1 MFRSLV
7 CSLVGY
13 KRLAAQPKAYF
24 IDKILHTENP
34 FSIAAEA
41 MGAACLAAGSDD
53 TGPAII
59 KGSAVSAELWGKTL
73 EDTVKS
79 DLANLQTL
87 AGIRSEWI
95 KDVIL
100 HLSGGDEAIWE
111 AVMKLPPWIGD
122 NPAWQQKASGPDG
135 AVAPDRARKIREL
148 MLKSDTSDCA
158 EERLS
163 STGMRQRHFLEVQSF
178 VWRRVPALLR
188 QCI

>member
-1 MFRSLV
+1 MLCRELTRDELISELCFLLECIDSEHPDLFRITGLYS
-7 CSLVGY
+7 SVGY
-13 KRLAAQPKAYF
+13 KLLKAGLSLKAYF

-122 NPAWQQKASGPDG
+122 NQHGN
-135 AVAPDRARKIREL
+135 RK
-148 MLKSDTSDCA
+148 
-158 EERLS
+158 
-163 STGMRQRHFLEVQSF
+163 H
-178 VWRRVPALLR
+178 PALMEPLHR
-188 QCI
+188 IVQGKSGN